1 MANEKIAIIVSGI
14 SIIIAIINI
23 LYTRYRIN
31 KLSEFHNQNF
41 DYTQNKDNDDF
52 MLNFKDDINELRL
65 SMVELYT
72 TKSEIKLLNKG
83 DLLYVLESK
92 YNKALIVK
100 YLNIDIYNKL
110 MDLKIFTD
118 ESLDLVIYKKDFNSI
133 SSSIIKIKYFL
144 DSVNIYV
151 NNNMH

>member
-14 SIIIAIINI
+14 SIIIAIINT

-52 MLNFKDDINELRL
+52 MLHFKNDMHELSL
-65 SMVELYT
+65 SMLELYT
-72 TKSEIKLLNKG
+72 TKNEINLLNKG

-92 YNKALIVK
+92 YNKALVVK
-100 YLNIDIYNKL
+100 YLNIDIYNEF
-110 MDLKIFTD
+110 MALKIFTD

-133 SSSIIKIKYFL
+133 SSSIRKIKYFL

>member
-72 TKSEIKLLNKG
+72 TKSEIKLENKG
-83 DLLYVLESK
+83 HLLFIIESK

-100 YLNIDIYNKL
+100 YLNIDIYNEF

>member
-1 MANEKIAIIVSGI
+1 
-14 SIIIAIINI
+14 
-23 LYTRYRIN
+23 
-31 KLSEFHNQNF
+31 
-41 DYTQNKDNDDF
+41 

-72 TKSEIKLLNKG
+72 TKSEIKLENKG
-83 DLLYVLESK
+83 HLLFIIESK
-92 YNKALIVK
+92 YNKAIVVK

>member
-14 SIIIAIINI
+14 SVIIAIINI

-52 MLNFKDDINELRL
+52 MLNFKNDMHELRL
-65 SMVELYT
+65 SMLELYT
-72 TKSEIKLLNKG
+72 TKNEIKLVNKG
-83 DLLYVLESK
+83 TLLYFLESK

-100 YLNIDIYNKL
+100 HLNIDIYNEF
-110 MDLKIFTD
+110 MALKIFTD

-133 SSSIIKIKYFL
+133 SSSIRKIKYFL

-151 NNNMH
+151 NNNMQ